1 MPDKTGA
8 FLVAA
13 KIISKYNG
21 NIVRVSYNKAVD
33 LKTLFIDAVAEEESL
48 IKISDELDKIG
59 YLEDKIPEI
68 SVITVEIIIP
78 DHAGALIPVLKILDR
93 YDVNISY
100 MNSVQNKTGFQNFVM
115 GLLIENPGVIALLLE
130 EIREIYTVNIIGS
143 DDSENNYDNSIF
155 YIKLANEV
163 KAMLNLSQEK
173 TIEFISEANRVLQM
187 LQSTNESPTKVFGA
201 IREFVGF
208 MNEHRGSHFTA
219 DTETIRLSGRVML
232 YAIRPV
238 CGSNIYILESSGRL
252 ILIDTGYALYKD
264 ETLKIFRELIPD
276 WDDRAKMIYVTHAD
290 VDHCGLLSEIG
301 DAVLFLNEK
310 SCESLKRQK
319 DGILDYRETE
329 EFGFGYSRLSRII
342 SNYNPP
348 SLENAVIF
356 DRDTPKEHDKL
367 LKIGELSI
375 EDITFDILEGS
386 GGHLGGE
393 MIYVS
398 EEAGIVFTGDNLV
411 NIDDF
416 SEDVKYFNSIAPYLM
431 KSVNVDS
438 QKATLTRKEIIS
450 LINRMQKESGRR
462 CIVCGG
468 HGPVSVLI
476 NDRLEAL
483 RTAGG
488 QIMPTE

>member
-1 MPDKTGA
+1 
-8 FLVAA
+8 
-13 KIISKYNG
+13 
-21 NIVRVSYNKAVD
+21 
-33 LKTLFIDAVAEEESL
+33 
-48 IKISDELDKIG
+48 
-59 YLEDKIPEI
+59 
-68 SVITVEIIIP
+68 
-78 DHAGALIPVLKILDR
+78 
-93 YDVNISY
+93 
-100 MNSVQNKTGFQNFVM
+100 
-115 GLLIENPGVIALLLE
+115 
-130 EIREIYTVNIIGS
+130 
-143 DDSENNYDNSIF
+143 
-155 YIKLANEV
+155 
-163 KAMLNLSQEK
+163 
-173 TIEFISEANRVLQM
+173 
-187 LQSTNESPTKVFGA
+187 
-201 IREFVGF
+201 
-208 MNEHRGSHFTA
+208 
-219 DTETIRLSGRVML
+219 
-232 YAIRPV
+232 
-238 CGSNIYILESSGRL
+238 
-252 ILIDTGYALYKD
+252 GYALYKD

-393 MIYVS
+393 MIYAS

-416 SEDVKYFNSIAPYLM
+416 SEDVKYFNSIAPYLV

-438 QKATLTRKEIIS
+438 QKATRTRKEIIS